1 MKIFRI
7 LFLILILSLN
17 SCVSKKKVLY
27 LQGEQVNSSNAVNY
41 EPIIQNDDLLS
52 IKILSSQ
59 TELSEPFNL
68 SSMSSS
74 IGNAQKGYLVDQNG
88 EIEFPVLGKLKIAG
102 FTKSELKQFFKDKLA
117 LYIANPIVDITILN
131 YKISVLGEVHSPG
144 IVEFTSDRITLL
156 DAIASSGDLTTSGK
170 RDNILIVRDFQ
181 GTKTFNRVDIT
192 KADFVNSPFY
202 YLDQNDIVYV
212 EARKAKI
219 DSTGI
224 IGSNVTT
231 IISLVSALIT
241 TSILLSRL

>member
-27 LQGEQVNSSNAVNY
+27 LQGDRVNSSNAVNY

-68 SSMSSS
+68 SSMSTS
-74 IGNAQKGYLVDQNG
+74 IGNAQKGYLVYQNG

-102 FTKSELKQFFKDKLA
+102 YTKSELKQFFKDKLA

-131 YKISVLGEVHSPG
+131 YKISVLGEVRSP
-144 IVEFTSDRITLL
+144 E
-156 DAIASSGDLTTSGK
+156 
-170 RDNILIVRDFQ
+170 
-181 GTKTFNRVDIT
+181 
-192 KADFVNSPFY
+192 
-202 YLDQNDIVYV
+202 
-212 EARKAKI
+212 
-219 DSTGI
+219 
-224 IGSNVTT
+224 
-231 IISLVSALIT
+231 
-241 TSILLSRL
+241 LLSLLVIELLYLML